1 MRRGIALVAAGVAAL
16 GIHRYAGLR
25 RKMSAVAPELRTP
38 LLATTSIP
46 FNRLTLPI
54 VRFAMGRESDPG
66 PGITLTEHRLEDADV
81 DVLVL
86 TPSEH
91 LAPGPGVLWLHGGGL
106 VAGTARFEAPWAGRL
121 VTALGSVVVSPE
133 YRLAPENPFPA
144 GLDDCMATL
153 QWMVKHAD
161 ELGID
166 IDRIA
171 VCGASAGGGL
181 AAAVAQRAFDEGIRL
196 RVQGLV
202 YPMIDDRTAL
212 RDDLVGRG
220 EVTWS
225 ASSNRWAWTAYLGR
239 EPRSSDAPDYAAA
252 SRRTD
257 LTGLPPAWIG
267 VGELDVFHDEDVAY
281 AERLRAA
288 GVPCELVTVPGM
300 YHGADGIVAKALS
313 MQNFHASM
321 VDFLRCHLNAASDV
335 I

>member
-1 MRRGIALVAAGVAAL
+1 MRKAIALAAAGLAAL
-16 GIHRYAGLR
+16 GVHRYAGLR

-54 VRFAMGRESDPG
+54 VRFAMSRESDAG

-121 VTALGSVVVSPE
+121 VAALGSVVVSPD

-144 GLDDCMATL
+144 GLDDCMSTL

-166 IDRIA
+166 IERIA

-212 RDDLVGRG
+212 RDDLERQGRG
-220 EVTWS
+220 DVVGIIQQVGVDRLS
-225 ASSNRWAWTAYLGR
+225 RSRAAM
-239 EPRSSDAPDYAAA
+239 PRTHLTMRPLP
-252 SRRTD
+252 RRTD

-267 VGELDVFHDEDVAY
+267 VGELDVFHDENVAY

-300 YHGADGIVAKALS
+300 YHGADGIVQKALS
-313 MQNFHASM
+313 MRDFHASM
-321 VDFLRCHLNAASDV
+321 VEFLRAHLEAAE
-335 I
+335 